1 MGNVMGRLFRTGIF
15 CMFALMAVFCAA
27 RELRAEGAVETFF
40 TVPEKNGEHG
50 TFSPPEDALV
60 ALIDS
65 SAASVDGA
73 FFEIGSKRVADAF
86 IRAHKRGVKV
96 RLVTDD
102 SNLNKPGCKKVRAA
116 GIPVVDD
123 GKKGLMHDKFAIVDG
138 RIVWTGSYNITDNC
152 AYRNNNNA
160 IRIDSEELAAVYEA
174 EFREMFEDHIFENK
188 KEKRPFPSLSNP
200 YYVKIGETNINAYFS
215 PDNDVEDI
223 IVKRIKKAKSSI
235 YFLAFSFT
243 SDPIGEAMIAQSKK
257 GVKVAGVFEKNG
269 SDSKESEYKKML
281 VEKIPV
287 KTDRNRHNM
296 HHKVIIIDEELV
308 ITGSY
313 NFSRNASRRNDENTL
328 IIENREIAA
337 KYLSEFRKL
346 YSGK

>member
-1 MGNVMGRLFRTGIF
+1 MNLRFVL
-15 CMFALMAVFCAA
+15 ALVSALVLSVPASAA
-27 RELRAEGAVETFF
+27 DWCSVYF
-40 TVPEKNGEHG
+40 TAPEKNASHG
-50 TFSPPEDALV
+50 TYSPPEDALV

-65 SAASVDGA
+65 ARGTADGA
-73 FFEIGSKRVADAF
+73 FFEIGSVRVADAF

-102 SNLNKPGCKKVRAA
+102 SNLKKPGCRRVKAA

-123 GKKGLMHDKFAIVDG
+123 AKKGLMHDKFAIIDG
-138 RIVWTGSYNITDNC
+138 HTVWTGSYNITDNC

-160 IRIDSEELAAVYEA
+160 IKIESKELAEIYEA
-174 EFREMFEDHIFENK
+174 EFREMFEEHIFENK
-188 KEKRPFPSLSNP
+188 KESRAFSPLTNP
-200 YYVKIGETNINAYFS
+200 YYVKIGEANINVYFS

-243 SDPIGEAMIAQSKK
+243 SDPIGEAMIAQTKK

-269 SDSKESEYKKML
+269 SDSKESEYRKML

-287 KTDRNRHNM
+287 SLDRNKHNM
-296 HHKVIIIDEELV
+296 HHKVIIIDEEIV

-313 NFSRNASRRNDENTL
+313 NFSRNASKRNDENTL
-328 IIENREIAA
+328 IIQDRAVAA
-337 KYLSEFRKL
+337 KYLAEFRKL
-346 YSGK
+346 YQGE

>member
-1 MGNVMGRLFRTGIF
+1 MHTAFRYGLLCF
-15 CMFALMAVFCAA
+15 SVFLAAAAAVPALS
-27 RELRAEGAVETFF
+27 AEEPIRVWF

-50 TFSPPEDALV
+50 AFSQPEDELV
-60 ALIDS
+60 ALVDS
-65 SAASVDGA
+65 AQSAIDGA

-102 SNLNKPGCKKVRAA
+102 SNLDKPACKKVKAA

>member
-1 MGNVMGRLFRTGIF
+1 M
-15 CMFALMAVFCAA
+15 
-27 RELRAEGAVETFF
+27 LRAAILVCFLVIAVPLFAAEWCGIYF
-40 TVPEKNGEHG
+40 TSPERNGSHG
-50 TFSPPEDALV
+50 TYSPPEDALV
-60 ALIDS
+60 SLIDS
-65 SAASVDGA
+65 SRETIDGA
-73 FFEIGSKRVADAF
+73 FFEIGSVRVADAF

-102 SNLNKPGCKKVRAA
+102 SNLKKPGCKRVKAA

-123 GKKGLMHDKFAIVDG
+123 AKKGLMHDKFAIVDG
-138 RIVWTGSYNITDNC
+138 LTVWTGSYNITDNC

-160 IRIDSEELAAVYEA
+160 VRIESKELAEIYEA
-174 EFREMFEDHIFENK
+174 EFREMFEEHIFENK
-188 KEKRPFPSLSNP
+188 KESRVFSTLTNP
-200 YYVKIGETNINAYFS
+200 YYVKIGEADINAYFS

-243 SDPIGEAMIAQSKK
+243 SDPIGEAMIAQAKK

-269 SDSKESEYKKML
+269 SDSKESEYRKML

-287 KTDRNRHNM
+287 VTDKNRHNM
-296 HHKVIIIDEELV
+296 HHKVIVIDEETV

-328 IIENREIAA
+328 IIRDRAVAA
-337 KYLSEFRKL
+337 KYLAEFRKI
-346 YSGK
+346 YPGK